1 MRKALEVYLADYGI
15 SGEKAVKQA
24 LAYIVPQIN
33 NTPST
38 SAFSPAQ
45 WLLGQ
50 SPDLPGE
57 LLGTSLTP
65 VHLGESFADELARRA
80 TARMAIIQADTD
92 QKLRRARL
100 RKYAGINIALLPGQ
114 RCYFWRDSRSPDLV
128 KIRWKGPAT
137 VLMREDNE
145 DGRPHIY

>member
-1 MRKALEVYLADYGI
+1 MERRHAVLQKALEVYLADYGI
-15 SGEKAVKQA
+15 NGEKAVKQA

-38 SAFSPAQ
+38 SSFSPAQ

-65 VHLGESFADELARRA
+65 VHRESFEDELARRA
-80 TARMAIIQADTD
+80 TAKMAIIQESRP
-92 QKLRRARL
+92 KLTRSSDEPCSGSMPVPTSCSYPDRNASFGAT
-100 RKYAGINIALLPGQ
+100 AGQQTL
-114 RCYFWRDSRSPDLV
+114 
-128 KIRWKGPAT
+128 
-137 VLMREDNE
+137 
-145 DGRPHIY
+145 